1 MAKNVGP
8 NKNQVPRIHS
18 SQKHTVNILKRWDWE
33 KTKFQKLNSRLT
45 RAPLTIPQNV
55 GPKKNI
61 IL

>member
-8 NKNQVPRIHS
+8 NKNQVPRIH
-18 SQKHTVNILKRWDWE
+18 TVNILERWDWK